1 MKLGSLFDGSGTA
14 PLAAAMNG
22 ITPVWASEVEPY
34 PILVTKTRFPNMQH
48 LGSIT
53 EIKGNEVV
61 PVDIICG
68 GSPCQDLSVA
78 GRQAGLEGGTRSHL
92 FFEMTRIIKE
102 MREATNGKYPRYI
115 IWENVPG
122 AFSSNNGYDFLSV
135 LQSFAEI
142 AEADVHVPEPERK
155 ADRLVWQYA
164 GEMVGNGWSIAWRTV
179 DAQYWG
185 VPQRRR
191 RIYLVADFDSEC
203 AGEILFERNGMPGN
217 PEQGGEA
224 REGSA
229 GASEKSTGRDDS
241 VRCMNPWDSQSIRQY
256 DVNGVAPNL
265 NANTGGGQNRW
276 GVCYPSVARTLTAEH
291 DASPCIDRGQNICV
305 FDITGSNSNSIKS
318 DNPHSCFKARDIART
333 LDSFTG
339 SPECNQGGNVVVD
352 TLSGG
357 NTVPDVCYPINEQIV
372 TGWNKMGDKTGF
384 GVGDKDDP
392 AFTLQE
398 AHPHGV
404 CYCLQGNGIDR
415 ADTAG
420 CNGAGWRENE
430 SYTLNTIDRPAVCY
444 QNTVGAL
451 CAADWHGVNSQ
462 YVGQDKLVVNPL
474 CTDARGNGDICS
486 TITEGGS
493 EMLCVYD
500 ARGNGDAKIA
510 PTLTGDHNN
519 RVTDYTAICVGN
531 GQLDQTRISPL
542 VGALNCMHDQQIIL
556 ENNGKSTTNYI
567 VRRLTPLECC
577 RLQGF
582 PDWWENGLAIEN
594 PSEEDVAFWHDAF
607 ETHRKINN
615 PNGKPKTDNQI
626 IKWLKNPYSDSASY
640 KMWGNGMALPNM
652 MHVMKGIVR
661 K

>member
-1 MKLGSLFDGSGTA
+1 MRATLGSLFDGSGTA

-22 ITPVWASEVEPY
+22 IIPVWASEVEPY

-78 GRQAGLEGGTRSHL
+78 GRQVGLEGGTRSHL

-115 IWENVPG
+115 IWKNVPG

-142 AEADVHVPEPERK
+142 AEANVHVPEPERK

-191 RIYLVADFDSEC
+191 RIYLVADLDSER
-203 AGEILFERNGMPGN
+203 AGEILFERDGMPGN
-217 PEQGGEA
+217 PEQGGET
-224 REGSA
+224 RKGST
-229 GASEKSTGRDDS
+229 GAAEKS
-241 VRCMNPWDSQSIRQY
+241 
-256 DVNGVAPNL
+256 
-265 NANTGGGQNRW
+265 
-276 GVCYPSVARTLTAEH
+276 
-291 DASPCIDRGQNICV
+291 
-305 FDITGSNSNSIKS
+305 
-318 DNPHSCFKARDIART
+318 
-333 LDSFTG
+333 
-339 SPECNQGGNVVVD
+339 PER
-352 TLSGG
+352 
-357 NTVPDVCYPINEQIV
+357 
-372 TGWNKMGDKTGF
+372 
-384 GVGDKDDP
+384 
-392 AFTLQE
+392 
-398 AHPHGV
+398 V

-444 QNTVGAL
+444 TADCRNGVMNTEISGTLQAKPNGGFSYNCINPIIYSGVSITSKENKSNPKPGDAAPTLDTDSRKYLIYANSDFEKYQEGTTTLKSNGGA
-451 CAADWHGVNSQ
+451 C
-462 YVGQDKLVVNPL
+462 
-474 CTDARGNGDICS
+474 
-486 TITEGGS
+486 GGES

-500 ARGNGDAKIA
+500 ARGNGDAKIE

-531 GQLDQTRISPL
+531 GQVDQARISPL

-556 ENNGKSTTNYI
+556 ENNGKSATNYI

-582 PDWWENGLAIEN
+582 PDWWESGLAIEN
-594 PSEEDVAFWHDAF
+594 PSEEDVAFWRDAF

-652 MHVMKGIVR
+652 MHVMKGIS
-661 K
+661 KQLCKKEDG